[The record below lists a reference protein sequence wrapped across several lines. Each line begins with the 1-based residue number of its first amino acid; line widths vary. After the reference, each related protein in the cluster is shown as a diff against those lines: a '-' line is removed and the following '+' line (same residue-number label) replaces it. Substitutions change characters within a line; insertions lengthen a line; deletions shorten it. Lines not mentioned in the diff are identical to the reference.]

1 MANPLQKAFL
11 FGWNPV
17 KFKWENIDDDIEKLK
32 TTGKLVDNWSVASHK
47 TTAIGDRAY
56 LVRLGAEPRGI
67 FGSGHIA
74 SEPYLASRNGRIYHR
89 INIGIDAL
97 LNPDKERILT
107 FDILKTGKLDEQT
120 WAPQASGI
128 SIRPHLID
136 ELEGVWL
143 DLLSDTYYGQL

>member
-1 MANPLQKAFL
+1 MVKPLNKAFL
-11 FGWNPV
+11 FGWNPI
-17 KFKWENIDDDIEKLK
+17 KFKWEDIDEDIAKLK
-32 TTGKLVDNWSVASHK
+32 ATGELVDNWSVASHK
-47 TTAIGDRAY
+47 TISIGDRAY

-67 FGSGHIA
+67 FGSGHIE
-74 SEPYLASRNGRIYHR
+74 SEPYLASRNGRTHHR

-107 FDILKTGKLDEQT
+107 FDILKTGNLAEQT

-128 SIRPHLID
+128 SIRPQLVE

-143 DLLSDTYYGQL
+143 DFLSDTYYGQL